1 MIHQILT
8 LLAALALA
16 SADDS
21 TPPMVTVENG
31 MLRGRTLTTAKDRT
45 IYSFEGIPYAKP
57 PVGDRRFKVG
67 FFSYTF
73 LQEFNMMSTNT
84 LL

>member
-1 MIHQILT
+1 MHRILT
-8 LLAALALA
+8 LLAALTLA
-16 SADDS
+16 SADGF

-67 FFSYTF
+67 FFSFIF
-73 LQEFNMMSTNT
+73 LQEFNITSTNT
-84 LL
+84 